1 MYRIRLRLS
10 KMPLLCKLDAIN
22 RSEKY
27 INSIDVVLTSMN
39 NKVLCQIMMKHLHI
53 TEYTPVNSI
62 KQAPEKL
69 DNKIY

>member
-1 MYRIRLRLS
+1 MHRIRLRLS

-39 NKVLCQIMMKHLHI
+39 KKVVCQIMMKHSHI
-53 TEYTPVNSI
+53 TEHTPVNSM
-62 KQAPEKL
+62 KQAPEKV
-69 DNKIY
+69 DNKMY